1 MHQKVLRDAHKNV
14 KNTPPPTQFL
24 SYAEN
29 LQTLLTSILLILHI
43 QISKQ

>member
-14 KNTPPPTQFL
+14 KNTPPTQFL

>member
-14 KNTPPPTQFL
+14 KNTPPPQFL

-29 LQTLLTSILLILHI
+29 LQTLFNINFANTAHTN
-43 QISKQ
+43 K